1 MMDEHTPTTERTRR
15 RAGPVPAAG
24 TAGLALTGVAASPG
38 GVAVL
43 RDVDLVV
50 PAGTTTTVIGPSGA
64 GKTTLLRVVAGLT
77 PAAAGRV
84 LVDGRDLTGTPAHRR
99 GVGVVFQEPRLFPD
113 RTVAD
118 NVAFGLEMARVPR
131 GERRRRAVEL
141 LDRVGLAGTADL
153 PVHGLSGG
161 EQQRVNLARALAP
174 RPPVLLLDEPLA
186 AVDPD
191 RREDLRGLLA
201 EVTAGVTTLY
211 VTHDRAEAAELGDA
225 VAVVVEGR
233 LVQHTP
239 PEELFQRPASG
250 AVARLVGAS
259 NLLHGHVRR
268 GLLEVAGGRLAVA
281 GPDGRAT
288 IAVRPE
294 RVVLGRGPLR
304 AVVVAT
310 RFVGSHVRVDLRASD
325 GTALVA
331 DVAPAA
337 APVTGTDVAVDL
349 PDPWR
354 LPDPDLADPDLAD
367 PDRPGPDR
375 PDPETT

>member
-1 MMDEHTPTTERTRR
+1 VSDQTPTPGATTERTRR
-15 RAGPVPAAG
+15 GAG
-24 TAGLALTGVAASPG
+24 TTAAAAGLALQGVAASPG

-50 PAGTTTTVIGPSGA
+50 PVGTTTTVIGPSGA

-84 LVDGRDLTGTPAHRR
+84 LVDGRDLTDVPAHRR

-118 NVAFGLEMARVPR
+118 NVAFGLEMVRVPR
-131 GERRRRAVEL
+131 PERRRRAVEL
-141 LDRVGLAGTADL
+141 LDRVGLGGTADL

-161 EQQRVNLARALAP
+161 EQQRVNLARALAVH
-174 RPPVLLLDEPLA
+174 PPVLLLDEPLA

-191 RREDLRGLLA
+191 RREDLRALLA

-259 NLLHGHVRR
+259 NLLHGDVRA
-268 GLLEVAGGRLAVA
+268 GVLAVAGGRLPMA
-281 GPDGRAT
+281 GPDGPAT

-304 AVVVAT
+304 ATVVAT
-310 RFVGSHVRVDLRASD
+310 RFVGSHVRVDLRAAD
-325 GTALVA
+325 GTTLVA
-331 DVAPAA
+331 DVAPTD
-337 APVTGTDVAVDL
+337 APVTGADVAVDL

-354 LPDPDLADPDLAD
+354 LPDP
-367 PDRPGPDR
+367 
-375 PDPETT
+375 ETT